1 MKRNIAKYLLILVA
15 VLLCGDGLVSAQ
27 TLDKEHLSIGAR
39 GRWNHA
45 MDAHGLYENLLSS
58 YDYWTAG
65 ATVGLQTRPE
75 DGDWFARAF
84 NYPSFGLGLDYARMG
99 SLQFKGNSRLGD
111 LADLYG
117 WAHFDLLRTRRFRV
131 GPTLKL
137 GLTWSPEAFDAVSN
151 PENKFFGAHLFA
163 LMAAGLRAEWLLAPQ
178 WTAELSV
185 DGIHHSNGMT
195 KAPNWGINELALG
208 LGVRYY
214 LAPTTF
220 HVGTRPAAPAPEY
233 RKGLHW
239 NVFAAAGVH
248 SCPVEL
254 DAQLANGQTSGLAP
268 ARPRAVVG
276 AEMLW
281 RYSPVF
287 ATGILLDAGYTDNRY
302 LETDLMLEGREDPRG
317 YSPWH
322 VGVGLTQEVWYRQV
336 SIHLA
341 VGLYAFHKTGLTED
355 IGRSF
360 QKLGIRYHFRKGLF
374 LGLDMRAHMLDRSY
388 ALEWAI
394 GYSL

>member
-1 MKRNIAKYLLILVA
+1 MKRKLLSAIFAA
-15 VLLCGDGLVSAQ
+15 VLCSMFSLQAQ

-58 YDYWTAG
+58 YDYGTAG
-65 ATVGLQTRPE
+65 ATVGLQTKPE

-99 SLQFKGNSRLGD
+99 SLQFKGISRLGD
-111 LADLYG
+111 LTDLYG

-137 GLTWSPEAFDAVSN
+137 GLTWSPVAFDAVSN
-151 PENKFFGAHLFA
+151 PENKFFGGHLFA
-163 LMAAGLRAEWLLAPQ
+163 LMAAGLRAEWLIAPQ
-178 WTAELSV
+178 WAAELSF

-214 LAPTTF
+214 LAPAIFPT
-220 HVGTRPAAPAPEY
+220 GTRPAASVPEY
-233 RKGLHW
+233 RKGLRW

-254 DAQLANGQTSGLAP
+254 DAQLAQGQTSGLAP
-268 ARPRAVVG
+268 ARPRVVLG
-276 AEMLW
+276 AELMW

-287 ATGILLDAGYTDNRY
+287 ATGVLLDAGYTANRY
-302 LETDLMLEGREDPRG
+302 RETDLMLEGREDPRG

-322 VGVGLTQEVWYRQV
+322 VGIGLSQEVWYRQV

-341 VGLYAFHKTGLTED
+341 VGAYLFHKTGLTED
-355 IGRSF
+355 IGEASRN
-360 QKLGIRYHFRKGLF
+360 
-374 LGLDMRAHMLDRSY
+374 
-388 ALEWAI
+388 WASATI
-394 GYSL
+394 SARVCSWGWICGPTM